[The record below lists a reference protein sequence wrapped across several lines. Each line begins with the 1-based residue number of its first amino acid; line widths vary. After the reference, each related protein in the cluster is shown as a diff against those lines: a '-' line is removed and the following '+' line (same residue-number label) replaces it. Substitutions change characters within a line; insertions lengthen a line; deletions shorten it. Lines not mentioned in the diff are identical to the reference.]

1 MDLKFIVIKYTYFQL
16 LSDVLAL
23 FTTELQLFQM
33 FGWYPSV
40 LCDEPATISI
50 QLGFLG
56 TATFDSIACWSSL
69 LTGGLYRTPAYTA
82 MLTRH
87 ANTLNILL

>member
-1 MDLKFIVIKYTYFQL
+1 MCWHY
-16 LSDVLAL
+16 
-23 FTTELQLFQM
+23 LQQSCNFSM

-82 MLTRH
+82 MHHVH
-87 ANTLNILL
+87 ACSYSE